1 MRSAAATIVVETT
14 LGPSRRAVATG
25 PGTPAMH
32 HTAGSTPAHRR
43 SSTAGRMASRARLGA
58 APLAGRVS
66 IDPAAESTRARVALK
81 GDIM

>member
-32 HTAGSTPAHRR
+32 TAGSTPAHRR
-43 SSTAGRMASRARLGA
+43 SSTAGRMASRERLGA
-58 APLAGRVS
+58 GPLAGRVS